1 MGPTYEGNFSMDIKR
16 LFGLT
21 ELILGAFWLH
31 VALLW
36 ERVVGWKTVDEADVM
51 EYYFYGIS

>member
-1 MGPTYEGNFSMDIKR
+1 MDIKR